1 MGVLSAVWRIK
12 FPDAMCLPIQIIYYN
27 NSILSLDSRSRNI
40 YYVTKHRFY
49 LVMAQGPC
57 FLKSLDSDFCRRAQ
71 SPETQAQ
78 PSLIVSFLENIV
90 TWLPSFPL
98 FFLIFLSLLQTILLK
113 LQSALLDARLSQPQ
127 GGRFNSIFNC
137 QQRRVMLYLCKYLA
151 ITCGY
156 KAKFWPQNLEVF
168 KAEWLYSLH
177 ISW

>member
-1 MGVLSAVWRIK
+1 MS
-12 FPDAMCLPIQIIYYN
+12 PYTNYIYYN

-57 FLKSLDSDFCRRAQ
+57 FLKGPEPDVCRRAQ

-78 PSLIVSFLENIV
+78 PIPNCILFGEQCDLTSLHS
-90 TWLPSFPL
+90 P

-156 KAKFWPQNLEVF
+156 KAKF
-168 KAEWLYSLH
+168 
-177 ISW
+177 

>member
-1 MGVLSAVWRIK
+1 
-12 FPDAMCLPIQIIYYN
+12 MCLPIQIIYYN

-57 FLKSLDSDFCRRAQ
+57 FLKG
-71 SPETQAQ
+71 PEHPTFVEGPKARKPRPN
-78 PSLIVSFLENIV
+78 PSLIVSFLENSV